1 MIKNI
6 IFIVFVLF
14 LWGCTSQ
21 NDTPTINVSRIS
33 INGEVQNKY
42 IYDDD
47 KVIELEEGDELELIL
62 TLNGNGNDLQTF
74 NMTFNQYDLNT
85 ELIYDSQIVTTEG
98 NLTDPLNGR
107 LRFMDG
113 IVKTEIALKSTIS
126 NIEYDDEEIIISFY
140 LSSNAGSEGAMQ
152 TVVLRIDKN

>member
-1 MIKNI
+1 
-6 IFIVFVLF
+6 
-14 LWGCTSQ
+14 
-21 NDTPTINVSRIS
+21 
-33 INGEVQNKY
+33 
-42 IYDDD
+42 
-47 KVIELEEGDELELIL
+47 
-62 TLNGNGNDLQTF
+62 
-74 NMTFNQYDLNT
+74 MTFNQYDLNT

-113 IVKTEIALKSTIS
+113 IVKTEITLKSTIS